1 VAVEMVVVVMLV
13 EMQVLALVVLTLV
26 PEEETAETAVALVFT
41 TQATTGQ
48 VQVEVP
54 ADMLAMVVRE
64 LYLIAQ
70 QPLGAQVLAVEEVEV
85 AQVMALLAEMAG
97 VALEF

>member
-1 VAVEMVVVVMLV
+1 MVVVVMLV

-26 PEEETAETAVALVFT
+26 QEEETAEPVVALVFT
-41 TQATTGQ
+41 TTATSGQ
-48 VQVEVP
+48 VLVAVP